1 MTSAVDGA
9 SGGDSG
15 RAVTWRTFKFA
26 AIGII
31 VLAAVGGGGWFIVHQ
46 FATRFLVETNDAFVR
61 AESVTISA
69 RVSGYVE
76 NVSVQENQDVVA
88 GQPLLKIDARDYRAQ
103 ADQYS
108 AQEEVAAAN
117 AANVLATIGE
127 QRATV
132 DQSEA
137 RLQGAIVD
145 KRFADEEVS
154 RYAPLAASGAESS
167 EKFTSL
173 RRQAADAAS
182 QALQA
187 RAGFESAKRRI
198 GSLEAQVRQAEAQG
212 DAARAQRAAASV
224 NAGSA
229 VLRASIA
236 GRIGNKSVQVGQFV
250 QPGIRLMS
258 VVPLQGIYII
268 ANFKETQ
275 IGKIRVGQ
283 SARVLVDALPGLEIT
298 GHVASLS
305 PGTGADFSLLP
316 PQNATGNFTKIVQR
330 IPVRIALDVP
340 LETKRRLIS
349 GLSATV
355 SVDTHGTS
363 R

>member
-1 MTSAVDGA
+1 MASTADGA
-9 SGGDSG
+9 PGSDSG
-15 RAVTWRTFKFA
+15 RAGTLKTVKLA
-26 AIGII
+26 AIVII
-31 VLAAVGGGGWFIVHQ
+31 VLAAIGGGAWFIIHQ
-46 FATRFLVETNDAFVR
+46 VATRYLVETNDAFVR
-61 AESVTISA
+61 AESVTVSA

-76 NVSVQENQDVVA
+76 TVSVQENQDVIA

-103 ADQYS
+103 AEQYS
-108 AQEEVAAAN
+108 AQQGVSAAN
-117 AANVLATIGE
+117 AANVRATIGE
-127 QRATV
+127 QRAAV
-132 DQSEA
+132 EQSEA
-137 RLQGAIVD
+137 RLQGALAD

-154 RYAPLAASGAESS
+154 RYAPLAASGAESN

-187 RAGFESAKRRI
+187 RSGLESAKRRI

-212 DAARAQRAAASV
+212 DAARAQQAAASV

-229 VLRASIA
+229 ILRASVA
-236 GRIGNKSVQVGQFV
+236 GRIGSKSVQVGQYV
-250 QPGIRLMS
+250 QPGLRLMS
-258 VVPLQGIYII
+258 VVPLQGVYIV

-275 IGKIRVGQ
+275 IGKIHIGQ
-283 SARVLVDALPGLEIT
+283 SAKVSVDALPGLEIT
-298 GHVASLS
+298 GHVESLS

-355 SVDTHGTS
+355 SVDTHSTS